1 MLYNVKLEEEEL
13 FMVEKTFYMAYKLDK
28 ILKWAIPEK
37 IQKGGRGLRRWNI
50 QGSIKKEKEFPG
62 VIKKNSCGIS
72 MGFVFGLG
80 NSNGCSTIL
89 WNFHG

>member
-28 ILKWAIPEK
+28 ILKWAVPEK

-50 QGSIKKEKEFPG
+50 QRLLKK
-62 VIKKNSCGIS
+62 
-72 MGFVFGLG
+72 
-80 NSNGCSTIL
+80 
-89 WNFHG
+89 